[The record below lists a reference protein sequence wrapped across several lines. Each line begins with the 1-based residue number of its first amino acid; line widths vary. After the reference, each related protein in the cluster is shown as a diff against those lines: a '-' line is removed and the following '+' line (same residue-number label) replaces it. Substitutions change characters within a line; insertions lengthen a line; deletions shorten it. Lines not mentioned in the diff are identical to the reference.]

1 MGPML
6 SLSSS
11 SSDGADP
18 PDRENVGQNQE
29 EERDVVSQARGA
41 YHAIDGQDRV
51 PKALIPVGGEPGS
64 GGLVNAE
71 TKVATLAM

>member
-1 MGPML
+1 
-6 SLSSS
+6 
-11 SSDGADP
+11 
-18 PDRENVGQNQE
+18 VGQNQE

-51 PKALIPVGGEPGS
+51 PKSLIPVGGEPGS